1 MLLATALERVDLHIP
16 FLDTVW
22 DLDLLP
28 TPPQVVMGS
37 LGQLDLLGQGE
48 HEKLLDRLHLYPLP
62 AQMLLWDVR
71 KGSRNSLVPRDV
83 RGKSRNTASCLLE
96 R

>member
-16 FLDTVW
+16 IMDTEW

-28 TPPQVVMGS
+28 APPQVVMGS

-71 KGSRNSLVPRDV
+71 
-83 RGKSRNTASCLLE
+83 GKSRNTASCLLE